1 MNLYLFLSALRARIG
16 TFFAVLI
23 IVVASALVVSLLLP
37 KVYTATSSLVVDF
50 RSEQSLNEALNP
62 MLTST
67 RDNIGYMQT
76 QMDIITS
83 EKVARKV
90 VQNLKLA
97 EDPEIRAEFEEKHTG
112 TGTIEDWLIGD
123 LLEWLTVNTSQS
135 SIIHITFSSTS
146 AEFAARVANAFAAA
160 YLETLLEL
168 RVEPTRD
175 AAAWF
180 DEQLGALRL
189 NLQQAQARLTEYQR
203 RNGIVTPDESQDSDS
218 TRLTELSMQ
227 LARAQDQTFDLES
240 RAAQARRFLEQRTT
254 LDELPDVLNNA
265 YVQRL
270 KADLQMAESRLQQLS
285 AQYGP
290 NYPTYQNQLQEVR
303 NLRSQLTS
311 EMRKIV
317 AGMETSARQSRQR
330 EEDLRAAM
338 SGQKS
343 QLLERKGNRNE
354 LIVLMRDVS
363 SAQAAY
369 DTAMQRFVAN
379 QVDSRANQTNVSI
392 LTQAVPPSKPARPKV
407 LLNVALSIVVGT
419 MLGLGLVLL
428 LEMFDRRVR
437 SRTDLDIVQSNVPL
451 LAVLNAWAPAKHPM
465 LVRADGTRRALPR
478 PQ

>member
-1 MNLYLFLSALRARIG
+1 MNLYLFLSALRARFG
-16 TFFAVLI
+16 TFLSVLLI
-23 IVVASALVVSLLLP
+23 TVVSALVVSLLLP
-37 KVYTATSSLVVDF
+37 KVYTATTSLVVDF
-50 RSEQSLNEALNP
+50 KNEQSFNDPRNP
-62 MLTST
+62 LLIAP
-67 RDNIGYMQT
+67 RDNVGYMQT

-90 VQNLKLA
+90 VKQLKLA
-97 EDPEIRAEFEEKHTG
+97 EDPEVRADFEENYTG
-112 TGTIEDWLIGD
+112 TGTIEDWLVED

-135 SIIHITFSSTS
+135 SIIQITFASGG
-146 AEFAARVANAFAAA
+146 AEFAARVANAFAAG

-180 DEQLGALRL
+180 DEQLRTLRIH
-189 NLQQAQARLTEYQR
+189 LQQAQARLTEYQR
-203 RNGIVTPDESQDSDS
+203 RNGIVSPEENQDTDN

-240 RAAQARRFLEQRTT
+240 RAQQARGFLQQRAT
-254 LDELPDVLNNA
+254 LDELPEVLNNA

-270 KADLQMAESRLQQLS
+270 KADLQAAESRLQQL
-285 AQYGP
+285 ATQFGP
-290 NYPTYQNQLQEVR
+290 NYPTYQNQLSEVR
-303 NLRSQLTS
+303 GLRERLNA

-317 AGMETSARQSRQR
+317 AGMEAAARQSRQR

-338 SGQKS
+338 SGQKT
-343 QLLERKGNRNE
+343 QLLDRKGNRNE
-354 LIVLMRDVS
+354 LIVLLRDVS

-369 DTAMQRFVAN
+369 DTAMQRYVSN

-392 LTQAVPPSKPARPKV
+392 LNQAVPPSKPARPKV

-419 MLGLGLVLL
+419 MLGLGLILL

-478 PQ
+478 PH